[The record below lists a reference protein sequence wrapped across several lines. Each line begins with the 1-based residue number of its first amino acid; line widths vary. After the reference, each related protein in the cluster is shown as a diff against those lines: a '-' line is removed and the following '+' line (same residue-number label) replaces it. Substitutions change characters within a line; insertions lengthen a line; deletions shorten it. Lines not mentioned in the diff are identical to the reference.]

1 VVGDA
6 RAMLETSGSLPRAAT
21 ARFAVASSTSGAH
34 RTVAERIDQHDIPLA
49 RRLRSAVLLVLLVT
63 GLGAVVA
70 ATLGVV
76 VVALTT
82 LVDHALA

>member
-1 VVGDA
+1 
-6 RAMLETSGSLPRAAT
+6 M
-21 ARFAVASSTSGAH
+21 
-34 RTVAERIDQHDIPLA
+34 AERIDQHDIPLA

-70 ATLGVV
+70 ATLGVL